1 MKPALR
7 WIASN
12 LPLVLLAFLLAVM
25 AWITAAEEADPTTTD
40 RYTQSIPVQ
49 VVGLPDGMVIV
60 EEPDATVQ
68 ITIRA
73 PESLWNSLRPGDF
86 SATID
91 LAGLQAGIQ
100 KVPIRVTVAE
110 EKKPLEMMLIEP
122 SEVTLELQPWIERT
136 VPVNVKVE
144 GEPALAYLAQTTTVT
159 PMTVTVGGPG
169 PYVDRVAAASAQI
182 SIQDVNANVE
192 EELSL
197 RPLDS
202 EGQLVPHVTM
212 TPNVAQVQILV
223 ELKADYRTLTIKPVR
238 EGLVAYGYTITGFSV
253 TPESVTVSGTPADIA
268 ALPGFIETE
277 PVSVEGA
284 QTDVVAHPALSVP
297 PSIALVPGQE
307 VTVTYY
313 VEAIQSSLTME
324 ITPTLQNLAPGLTA
338 TVSPATV
345 EVFLSGPL
353 PQLEAMQ
360 PGDVRVVLEL
370 FELDAGTHQIT
381 PQVVVPDGLT
391 DYSVLPSTVQVEIS
405 IAPTVTPTPSV
416 TPEPTSTP
424 TATPTKD

>member
-7 WIASN
+7 WIAST
-12 LPLVLLAFLLAVM
+12 LPLVLLALMLAVL

-40 RYTQSIPVQ
+40 RYPQSIPVK

-60 EEPDATVQ
+60 EEPNTAVQ
-68 ITIRA
+68 ITFRA

-91 LAGLQAGIQ
+91 LAGLQAGVHQ
-100 KVPIRVTVAE
+100 VPIQVAVAE
-110 EKKPLEMMLIEP
+110 GKKPLEMILVEP
-122 SEVTLELQPWIERT
+122 SKVTLELQPWVARS

-144 GEPALAYLAQTTTVT
+144 GEPALAYLAQTMTVT
-159 PMTVTVGGPG
+159 PMTVTVSGPG
-169 PYVDRVAAASAQI
+169 PYVDLAVAAEAQI
-182 SIQDVNANVE
+182 SIQDVDANVE

-202 EGQLVPHVTM
+202 EGQPVPHVTVA
-212 TPNVAQVQILV
+212 PDVAQVHIPI

-238 EGLVAYGYTITGFSV
+238 EGLIAYGYTITGFSV
-253 TPESVTVSGTPADIA
+253 TPESVTVSGAPDDIA

-284 QTDVVAHPALSVP
+284 QADVVAHPALSVP
-297 PSIALVPGQE
+297 PNIALVPGQE

-313 VEAIQSSLTME
+313 VEAIHSSLTIE
-324 ITPTLQNLAPGLTA
+324 ITPTLQNLAPGFTA

-360 PGDVRVVLEL
+360 PGNVRVVLEL

-391 DYSVLPSTVQVEIS
+391 GYSVLPSTVQVEIL
-405 IAPTVTPTPSV
+405 IAPTATPTPRG
-416 TPEPTSTP
+416 TPESTPTP